1 MTINETR
8 KLLGKLAKGIS
19 DVEIQ
24 KDIKI
29 AVLLKDLFFE
39 ITSSKNQSNQLC
51 NNKEDV
57 N

>member
-24 KDIKI
+24 KDIKT
-29 AVLLKDLFFE
+29 AVLLKDLFFK